1 MAFLAAPG
9 KRIQIEMH
17 AERATTLRARCG
29 SAKLPNRLNIGTQTT
44 QRQWELQQ
52 GIQMI
57 EAEITEDNTF
67 CIWEFEPAPGVELA
81 VCDRIRTGFLCGRSG
96 LPELYEPRAWYQDA
110 ALYGAEQLTSGENRP
125 WGGVNAWIAAPEDE
139 DPWTELRWGVPVKA
153 REVRLYLDPDL
164 TMELAS
170 SCARHWE
177 KSHLFAARQGM
188 PVSLA
193 KELALT
199 AELETGES
207 VQLAE
212 LHDQHQ
218 RLVTVPLPQEARI
231 RALRVEIRETWGG
244 RPPVIYGI
252 RVY

>member
-1 MAFLAAPG
+1 
-9 KRIQIEMH
+9 MH

-110 ALYGAEQLTSGENRP
+110 ALYGAEQLVSEESRP
-125 WGGVNAWIAAPEDE
+125 WGSVNAWIAAPEDE

-153 REVRLYLDPDL
+153 REVRLYHRAAGFLH
-164 TMELAS
+164 AAGFGGG
-170 SCARHWE
+170 SCLQFFCPAFVRW
-177 KSHLFAARQGM
+177 AA
-188 PVSLA
+188 PA
-193 KELALT
+193 C
-199 AELETGES
+199 
-207 VQLAE
+207 
-212 LHDQHQ
+212 
-218 RLVTVPLPQEARI
+218 
-231 RALRVEIRETWGG
+231 EIW
-244 RPPVIYGI
+244 
-252 RVY
+252 

>member
-1 MAFLAAPG
+1 MKDGGFITFPAAPG

-29 SAKLPNRLNIGTQTT
+29 SAKLPNRMNIGTQTT

-96 LPELYEPRAWYQDA
+96 LPELYEPRAWYPDA

-125 WGGVNAWIAAPEDE
+125 WGGVNAWIAAPEDAE
-139 DPWTELRWGVPVKA
+139 PWAELRWDAPVAA
-153 REVRLYLDPDL
+153 REIRLYHRAAGFLH
-164 TMELAS
+164 AAGFGGG
-170 SCARHWE
+170 SCLQFFCPAFVRW
-177 KSHLFAARQGM
+177 AA
-188 PVSLA
+188 PA
-193 KELALT
+193 C
-199 AELETGES
+199 
-207 VQLAE
+207 
-212 LHDQHQ
+212 
-218 RLVTVPLPQEARI
+218 
-231 RALRVEIRETWGG
+231 EIW
-244 RPPVIYGI
+244 
-252 RVY
+252 